1 MDRDTRRFV
10 FGGAVGLGAALA
22 AHYGLVNHHRRLHES
37 EVRETNPN
45 APVTHNRPAGQQPAT
60 DPVDKEH

>member
-22 AHYGLVNHHRRLHES
+22 AHYGLVNHHRHL
-37 EVRETNPN
+37 REAEAREN
-45 APVTHNRPAGQQPAT
+45 APNPSANRNRQAQQPAT
-60 DPVDKEH
+60 DPADREH

>member
-22 AHYGLVNHHRRLHES
+22 AHYGLVNHHRHLRES
-37 EVRETNPN
+37 GVAQDPQSL
-45 APVTHNRPAGQQPAT
+45 PPIQNRPAGQAPAEEG
-60 DPVDKEH
+60 PKEH

>member
-22 AHYGLVNHHRRLHES
+22 AHYGLVNHRRHLRES
-37 EVRETNPN
+37 EAAENAPN
-45 APVTHNRPAGQQPAT
+45 AAGNRKRPPGQPAT
-60 DPVDKEH
+60 EPVDNEH

>member
-22 AHYGLVNHHRRLHES
+22 AHYGLVNHHRHLRES
-37 EVRETNPN
+37 EARETNPN
-45 APVTHNRPAGQQPAT
+45 TAASRNRPAGQPAT
-60 DPVDKEH
+60 DPADKEH

>member
-22 AHYGLVNHHRRLHES
+22 AHYGLVNHHRHLRES
-37 EVRETNPN
+37 EARESRPQT
-45 APVTHNRPAGQQPAT
+45 ADLRNRPAGQAPAT
-60 DPVDKEH
+60 DPADKEH

>member
-22 AHYGLVNHHRRLHES
+22 AHYGLVNHRRQLRES
-37 EVRETNPN
+37 KAAEK
-45 APVTHNRPAGQQPAT
+45 APSAAANRNRPPGQPAT
-60 DPVDKEH
+60 DPADSEH

>member
-22 AHYGLVNHHRRLHES
+22 AHYGLVNHHRHLRES
-37 EVRETNPN
+37 GVVQDPPSPPAIR
-45 APVTHNRPAGQQPAT
+45 NRPAGQAPAEEA
-60 DPVDKEH
+60 PKAH

>member
-22 AHYGLVNHHRRLHES
+22 AHYGLVNHHRHLREAEARES
-37 EVRETNPN
+37 
-45 APVTHNRPAGQQPAT
+45 APSTSANRNRQTQHPAT
-60 DPVDKEH
+60 DPADKEH

>member
-22 AHYGLVNHHRRLHES
+22 AHYGLVNHHRHLRES
-37 EVRETNPN
+37 DERERNPV
-45 APVTHNRPAGQQPAT
+45 APPLRNSPAGQPAAT
-60 DPVDKEH
+60 DPADKEH

>member
-22 AHYGLVNHHRRLHES
+22 AHYGLVNHHRHLREK
-37 EVRETNPN
+37 EARETTPN
-45 APVTHNRPAGQQPAT
+45 TAARNNRPPGQQPAT
-60 DPVDKEH
+60 DPADQEH